1 MNAQTISYKQIFNV
15 PNLLTSLNLCCGILA
30 VLCIFSPGYLMYAP
44 WFVFAAAVFDFFDG
58 FAARLFKVQSEFGKQ
73 LDSLADVVSFGVVPG
88 LFILSLLMF
97 AQTGIHQTPLLGT
110 DMPVWFVAIA
120 LLIPVFSA
128 LRLAKFNIDA
138 GQSDSFIGLP
148 TPATA
153 FLISSVLLSTINQG
167 IFLAIA
173 SQLWLIIALSI
184 FLAFIM
190 ISNLPMFALK
200 FKNFTL
206 ADNKIRYTF
215 LALSAASI
223 VIFKTDGFA
232 IAILL
237 YILTS
242 GLLTFFKSSS
252 RAH

>member
-1 MNAQTISYKQIFNV
+1 MNTQTISYKQIFNV
-15 PNLLTSLNLCCGILA
+15 PNLLTSLNLCSGILA

-88 LFILSLLMF
+88 LFILSLLTF
-97 AQTGIHQTPLLGT
+97 AHTGTHQIPQLGT
-110 DMPVWFVAIA
+110 DMPLWYVAIA
-120 LLIPVFSA
+120 LLIPIFSA
-128 LRLAKFNIDA
+128 LRLAKFNLDLN
-138 GQSDSFIGLP
+138 QSNSFIGLP

-153 FLISSVLLSTINQG
+153 FLVSSVLLSTINQG
-167 IFLAIA
+167 LFFAIA
-173 SQLWLIIALSI
+173 SQLWIIIALSI

-206 ADNKIRYTF
+206 SDNKIRYAF
-215 LALSAASI
+215 LALSAAS
-223 VIFKTDGFA
+223 VAIFKTDGFA

-237 YILTS
+237 YVIIS
-242 GLLTFFKSSS
+242 GLLSFFTPSPTV
-252 RAH
+252 H